1 MRPPA
6 ASNAASPLAWLGGGS
21 CIGAAAAIGIGS
33 WADCRPGPRPAATQ
47 QVTKRKNRPSRA
59 VRAGDM
65 AGVLA
70 AHAPD
75 VRLFD
80 VPPPTEQ
87 RGLDGYRRSWELFF
101 GWAREAGRFELRD
114 LEILAGADV
123 AFSHALIDCA
133 GTESDGRRTAF
144 TVRLTTGW
152 RKDGTEW
159 RIVHEHHSVPAGDA
173 AVD

>member
-1 MRPPA
+1 MSPPSDEA
-6 ASNAASPLAWLGGGS
+6 QIRALLAR
-21 CIGAAAAIGIGS
+21 
-33 WADCRPGPRPAATQ
+33 WAD
-47 QVTKRKNRPSRA
+47 A

-101 GWAREAGRFELRD
+101 GWAREAGRFDLRD
-114 LEILAGADV
+114 LEVLAGADV
-123 AFSHALIDCA
+123 AFSHALVDCA
-133 GTESDGRRTAF
+133 GTESDGRRTAL

-152 RKDGTEW
+152 RKEGTEW
-159 RIVHEHHSVPAGDA
+159 RIVHEHHSVPSGDA
-173 AVD
+173 AMD